1 MNDVDGDVDDS
12 NGACDNGNDGM
23 MMMMMMIFIF
33 SLAHTTVTNTDEL
46 GNTVNQAD
54 YLCKW
59 AGLPY
64 GECTWEDG
72 SLVSR
77 FFQDKIDAYLNR
89 ERSDK
94 IPTKSAKVLRQR
106 PKFSLIKKQ
115 PSYVGS
121 SDKLKLRDYQLD
133 GLNWLVNSW
142 CKGNSTIL
150 ADEMGLGKT
159 IQVISF
165 LSYLF
170 HSHTLYGPF
179 LIVVPLST
187 MAAWQREFAAWA
199 SHLNIVVYLGD
210 VTSRTKVH
218 LKSVK
223 LWLLHHI
230 GQ

>member
-1 MNDVDGDVDDS
+1 MILGIIITYQNNDY
-12 NGACDNGNDGM
+12 
-23 MMMMMMIFIF
+23 FISYYF
-33 SLAHTTVTNTDEL
+33 LAHTTVTNTDEF
-46 GNTVNQAD
+46 GNTVNQVD

-72 SLVSR
+72 ALVSR
-77 FFQDKIDAYLNR
+77 FFQDDVDAYLNR

-115 PSYVGS
+115 PSYIGS
-121 SDKLKLRDYQLD
+121 HDKLILRDYQLD

-170 HSHTLYGPF
+170 HAHTLYGPF

-187 MAAWQREFAAWA
+187 MAAWQREFALWGPQ
-199 SHLNIVVYLGD
+199 LNVVVYLGD
-210 VTSRTKVH
+210 VTSRTKVTIPDII
-218 LKSVK
+218 LFIY
-223 LWLLHHI
+223 LLISH
-230 GQ
+230 

>member
-1 MNDVDGDVDDS
+1 MTS
-12 NGACDNGNDGM
+12 RLL
-23 MMMMMMIFIF
+23 
-33 SLAHTTVTNTDEL
+33 SLYLTAHTTVTNTNEL
-46 GNTVNQAD
+46 GNTVNQVD

-59 AGLPY
+59 VGMPY
-64 GECTWEDG
+64 GDSTWEDG

-77 FFQDKIDAYLNR
+77 FFQDHIDDYLNR

-115 PSYVGS
+115 PSYIGS
-121 SDKLKLRDYQLD
+121 NDKLRLRDYQLD

-199 SHLNIVVYLGD
+199 PQLNVVVYLGD
-210 VTSRTKVH
+210 VTSRTKVTTNSIF
-218 LKSVK
+218 LIIFPYY
-223 LWLLHHI
+223 LHYFMN
-230 GQ
+230 